1 VRFERLVIEAGENSF
16 AVDLHPNLTVIG
28 GVGRLE
34 RDGLINEFVG
44 ALGAGRPG
52 VHLELRADN
61 NTRFAVFR
69 PYGAAHRIVDIDA
82 ATDVTAAFAD
92 QYGNVD
98 LLSRAG
104 CTSRE
109 AKQAMRITAA
119 DLMTSTERDAL
130 VQRLSQVNQNEL
142 WVAAEALRSSQR
154 RLEEEAEA
162 VGTNAE
168 DAEVIQRIEATHAQF
183 EERQARFEQ
192 VRSATYLAAG
202 FSAIGVVPAM
212 ALWGLVAALPLIAL
226 AVISVVVSFMS
237 WRGAVAARCAEDD
250 ALAQAGAQ
258 SYLGFHLQRVNGLLT
273 SDQARRRLMRAS
285 EEHREAQRRWN
296 VIAGNV
302 DVDWAISNRGDISSA
317 VQLRNDVI
325 AGTGARGSGN
335 DERDQVAN
343 LAHTIVSRLAVLR
356 KFGVGSESFP
366 ALLDEPF
373 SGLDSHVSPALLELL
388 VRSSAHQQIIVFTNN
403 DAICEWAR
411 VERMTGAVSLIE
423 PTANTPIV
431 TPELDAPQVIQL

>member
-1 VRFERLVIEAGENSF
+1 
-16 AVDLHPNLTVIG
+16 
-28 GVGRLE
+28 
-34 RDGLINEFVG
+34 
-44 ALGAGRPG
+44 
-52 VHLELRADN
+52 
-61 NTRFAVFR
+61 
-69 PYGAAHRIVDIDA
+69 
-82 ATDVTAAFAD
+82 
-92 QYGNVD
+92 
-98 LLSRAG
+98 
-104 CTSRE
+104 
-109 AKQAMRITAA
+109 
-119 DLMTSTERDAL
+119 
-130 VQRLSQVNQNEL
+130 
-142 WVAAEALRSSQR
+142 
-154 RLEEEAEA
+154 
-162 VGTNAE
+162 
-168 DAEVIQRIEATHAQF
+168 
-183 EERQARFEQ
+183 
-192 VRSATYLAAG
+192 
-202 FSAIGVVPAM
+202 
-212 ALWGLVAALPLIAL
+212 
-226 AVISVVVSFMS
+226 
-237 WRGAVAARCAEDD
+237 
-250 ALAQAGAQ
+250 
-258 SYLGFHLQRVNGLLT
+258 
-273 SDQARRRLMRAS
+273 MRAS

-373 SGLDSHVSPALLELL
+373 SGLDSQVSPALLELL